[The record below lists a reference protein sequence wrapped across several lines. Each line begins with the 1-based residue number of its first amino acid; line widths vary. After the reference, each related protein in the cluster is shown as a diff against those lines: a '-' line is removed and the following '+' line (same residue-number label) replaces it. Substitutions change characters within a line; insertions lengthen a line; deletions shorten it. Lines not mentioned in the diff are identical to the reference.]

1 MTWDSFHGNALITRF
16 HLHLCHNLSKF
27 SGETMNPTLSPPK
40 YVTWLLTT
48 RCNLRCEHCYVSS
61 RSWVSELDKERVL
74 KLVEEACEMGV
85 RNLHLT
91 GGEPLLRKDV
101 FEILDAAENG
111 ISVSL
116 FTNLS
121 GITRDKARRLS
132 SLGIHVF
139 TSVEGAVK
147 NTHEAV
153 RGPGAWDMLMRSISV
168 LREEEVGF
176 TPIFSISRLNAGE
189 AGEFVRLAEKL
200 GASSAVLLP
209 VMPFGR
215 AADKDWN
222 ADAYSCVKAL
232 HLAGE
237 AADELGFRITLWCMP
252 FASLIVSS
260 PYVSWDSCRIERN
273 MDIGPG
279 GEVLLC
285 DTLDIVVS
293 DVRSKSLSEAWRELR
308 SSWVLREILESN
320 PCPDCSL
327 SETCRGGCY
336 ARSYKRYGVFNNPD
350 PLCPKILEASIAR

>member
-1 MTWDSFHGNALITRF
+1 MSL
-16 HLHLCHNLSKF
+16 
-27 SGETMNPTLSPPK
+27 TLSPPE

-48 RCNLRCEHCYVSS
+48 KCNLRCEHCYVSS
-61 RSWVSELDKERVL
+61 RSWGSELGRERVL
-74 KLVEEACEMGV
+74 KLVEEACEIGV
-85 RNLHLT
+85 KNLHLT
-91 GGEPLLRKDV
+91 GGEPLLRKDIL
-101 FEILDAAENG
+101 EILGAAKNG

-121 GITRDKARRLS
+121 AITRDMARRLS

-139 TSVEGAVK
+139 TSMEGAIK

-153 RGPGAWDMLMRSISV
+153 RGPGAWGILMRSIRV
-168 LREEEVGF
+168 LREEGVGF
-176 TPIFSISRLNAGE
+176 TPIFSISRLNASE
-189 AGEFVRLAEKL
+189 AGDFVRLAEKL

-215 AADKDWN
+215 AADKDWH

-232 HLAGE
+232 RLAGE
-237 AADELGFRITLWCMP
+237 AADGLGFHITLWCMP

-285 DTLDIVVS
+285 DTLDIIVS
-293 DVRSKSLSEAWRELR
+293 DVKGKSLSEAWRELR
-308 SSWVLREILESN
+308 SSRVLKEILKSN

-336 ARSYKRYGVFNNPD
+336 ARSYRLYRVFNNPD
-350 PLCPKILEASIAR
+350 PLCPKILESSIAC